1 MKKTKKSNF
10 KEGIALGAGI
20 AALSV
25 AAYVLF
31 GPEGKKNRKTVR
43 GWSVKM
49 KGEIIEKLE
58 EAKEITEPMY
68 HDILNKVSEKYAGLK
83 NIDQEEL
90 KTVVGDLRKPWKH
103 VLKEIKPKKKSL
115 SKSKKLKK

>member
-90 KTVVGDLRKPWKH
+90 KTVVGDLRKQWKH